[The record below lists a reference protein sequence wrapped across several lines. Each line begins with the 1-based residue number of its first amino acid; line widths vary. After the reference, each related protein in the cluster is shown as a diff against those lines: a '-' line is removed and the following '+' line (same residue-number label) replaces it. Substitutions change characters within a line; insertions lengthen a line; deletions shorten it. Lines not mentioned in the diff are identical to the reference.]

1 MIQIKALANT
11 DTNTWPDEF
20 VKVYLNKYLAD
31 QENEDGNGELDSK
44 TLVFK
49 DYLYC
54 KIIFCHKVACD
65 VYVMIF
71 LFSGKILF
79 RF

>member
-11 DTNTWPDEF
+11 DTNTWPDKF

-49 DYLYC
+49 DYLCC

-65 VYVMIF
+65 VYITIF